1 VDWTA
6 LFAAFGCAVDWP
18 QSAFYKQLMDVY
30 PTAKVLLNVRDPE
43 QWYESVA
50 STVYPASR
58 SGLSAPAGAMLH
70 TAAQAIDA
78 LGWQGI
84 FQGRFED
91 KEHALSLYEQ
101 WNQAVQ
107 DYVPAARLL
116 VWEVKDGWEPLCC
129 FLGVAVPDVPF
140 PHLND
145 REAFQMLVRQA
156 HEYGT
161 P

>member
-1 VDWTA
+1 
-6 LFAAFGCAVDWP
+6 
-18 QSAFYKQLMDVY
+18 
-30 PTAKVLLNVRDPE
+30 
-43 QWYESVA
+43 
-50 STVYPASR
+50 
-58 SGLSAPAGAMLH
+58 MLH

-161 P
+161 A